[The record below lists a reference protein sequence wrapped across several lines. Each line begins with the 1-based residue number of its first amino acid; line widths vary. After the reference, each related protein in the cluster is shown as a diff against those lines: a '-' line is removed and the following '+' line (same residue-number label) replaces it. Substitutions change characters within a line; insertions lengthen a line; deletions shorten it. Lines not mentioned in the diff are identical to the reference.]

1 VAALLAAPLALAY
14 AASLAIWLYQRP
26 DWLLPARAVAG
37 TVLSFLL
44 TWACATALLVHGAG
58 LPPRARR
65 TPQEAAADTHP
76 ATSRTGGF
84 YLWHRLFWL
93 PLWRRSSAGVRQ
105 CALAAATAGAAALWM
120 MGPQAMPRVAGA
132 IVTSILL
139 VLLAH
144 EADQALRAQ
153 LARVRVL
160 AATWPIDT
168 AALARRARAM
178 TLLTMTP
185 ALAAMTAIGA
195 AAGAWH
201 GTAGHL
207 YLALAWGVAPV
218 LMLTP
223 PFTARGRMALVAFA
237 IVLLCAFGSKL
248 WD

>member
-1 VAALLAAPLALAY
+1 
-14 AASLAIWLYQRP
+14 
-26 DWLLPARAVAG
+26 
-37 TVLSFLL
+37 
-44 TWACATALLVHGAG
+44 
-58 LPPRARR
+58 
-65 TPQEAAADTHP
+65 
-76 ATSRTGGF
+76 
-84 YLWHRLFWL
+84 
-93 PLWRRSSAGVRQ
+93 
-105 CALAAATAGAAALWM
+105 M